1 MDLFTFLFVYNFL
14 GMSLWGA
21 HRVQSLESYSAMTIL
36 PTFESALECKH
47 QLVLYEII
55 LQSERLVAKHYHRL
69 RAPGCDSVVK
79 LTQSVVRLIPEVVD
93 VRLRPELITHINS
106 LIDILEKLSIRDR

>member
-1 MDLFTFLFVYNFL
+1 MTTQSISRNFFCNIFHHWDHINFPPIIS

-21 HRVQSLESYSAMTIL
+21 HRVSSLEGYSAMTIL

-55 LQSERLVAKHYHRL
+55 MHNNNNLLFLY
-69 RAPGCDSVVK
+69 
-79 LTQSVVRLIPEVVD
+79 I
-93 VRLRPELITHINS
+93 S
-106 LIDILEKLSIRDR
+106 L

>member
-1 MDLFTFLFVYNFL
+1 
-14 GMSLWGA
+14 MSLWGA
-21 HRVQSLESYSAMTIL
+21 HRVSSLEGYSAMTIL

-55 LQSERLVAKHYHRL
+55 LQSERLVGKHYQKL

-93 VRLRPELITHINS
+93 VRMRPELMTHINN